1 MIYQKLHEFNKH
13 YMYIALDFE
22 NEWFDYAGNGNL
34 EGMKK
39 IYETMKERGVEAAI
53 KGWRR
58 NGNSTILT
66 WATSFGRPNIL
77 EWVIKELEIDV
88 NEQNS
93 SGWTALHVAAYYN
106 QLECVRV
113 LLRHKPL
120 LLKSRQGNTPLDDA
134 KIQGHKG
141 IEHLIQSH
149 FQIRKI
155 SGVYKYQ

>member
-1 MIYQKLHEFNKH
+1 MQLDFNKH
-13 YMYIALDFE
+13 YIFIALDLK
-22 NEWFDYAGNGNL
+22 NEWFDNAGKGEL
-34 EGMKK
+34 EAMKK
-39 IYETMKERGVEAAI
+39 IYETMKEGGIEEAI

-58 NGNSTILT
+58 HGNSTILT
-66 WATSFGRPNIL
+66 WATSRGRSNIL

-106 QLECVRV
+106 QLSCARA
-113 LLRHKPL
+113 LLRHNPQ

-155 SGVYKYQ
+155 SGVCKYQ